1 MLWKKKS
8 VSLEQQSSRFQ
19 KARTSEASL
28 KEECMEENKQASL
41 AKSNKSKVFFV
52 FGVIALIIIVA
63 VYFYIRHTKYYISTD
78 DAYVTGSIHSIA
90 PKVAG
95 TVKDV
100 YVHDNQLVK
109 KGALLLEID
118 SRDYDVKVSDAKAT
132 VDSEQSKFSELSA
145 RVDVAGKQL
154 DEIQSKIDTA
164 QATLAL
170 QEANLKQANQD
181 LLRAR
186 KLYDKGI
193 FAEATLEKATTAYD
207 VASAQV
213 DAAREQVKQALASL
227 ETQKLV
233 IQQSKAAHLSQ
244 GYIAE
249 QKKQALALASLM
261 QGYTKIYA
269 PSVGYITKK
278 NVEVGNQVQ
287 GGQPLMAIVPL
298 KDVWIVANYKE
309 TQLTKVKSGQKVQ
322 IKVDMYPGKTFSGT
336 VDSIMAGTGSVF
348 SLFPPENATGN
359 YVKVVQRIPVKI
371 ILEKATDP
379 EHILR
384 VGMSVQPTI
393 AVRE

>member
-1 MLWKKKS
+1 
-8 VSLEQQSSRFQ
+8 
-19 KARTSEASL
+19 
-28 KEECMEENKQASL
+28 MEENKQASL
-41 AKSNKSKVFFV
+41 AKSNKSKVFLV
-52 FGVIALIIIVA
+52 FGVIALIIIVV

-164 QATLAL
+164 RATVAL

-181 LLRAR
+181 LLRAK

-207 VASAQV
+207 VARAQV

-244 GYIAE
+244 GYIVE

-379 EHILR
+379 GHILR

>member
-1 MLWKKKS
+1 M
-8 VSLEQQSSRFQ
+8 V
-19 KARTSEASL
+19 
-28 KEECMEENKQASL
+28 ENGPGNL
-41 AKSNKSKVFFV
+41 VKSNKSKVFFV
-52 FGVIALIIIVA
+52 FGIIALIIIVA
-63 VYFYIRHTKYYISTD
+63 VYAYIRHTKYYISTD

-90 PKVAG
+90 PKIAG
-95 TVKDV
+95 TVKVV
-100 YVHDNQLVK
+100 YVHDNQLVT
-109 KGALLLEID
+109 KGAPLLEID
-118 SRDYDVKVSDAKAT
+118 SRDYDVKVGDAKAT

-145 RVDVAGKQL
+145 RVDVASKQL
-154 DEIQSKIDTA
+154 DEIQSRIDTA
-164 QATLAL
+164 RATLAL

-181 LLRAR
+181 LIRAR

-207 VASAQV
+207 VARAQV
-213 DAAREQVKQALASL
+213 DAARDQIKQALASL

-233 IQQSKAAHLSQ
+233 IRQAKAAFLSQ
-244 GYIAE
+244 GYIVE
-249 QKKQALALASLM
+249 QKKQVLALASLM

-269 PSVGYITKK
+269 PSDGYITKK

-287 GGQPLMAIVPL
+287 AGQPLMALVPL

-309 TQLTKVKSGQKVQ
+309 TQLTNVKPGQKVQ

-371 ILEKATDP
+371 VLEKATDP

>member
-1 MLWKKKS
+1 
-8 VSLEQQSSRFQ
+8 
-19 KARTSEASL
+19 
-28 KEECMEENKQASL
+28 
-41 AKSNKSKVFFV
+41 
-52 FGVIALIIIVA
+52 
-63 VYFYIRHTKYYISTD
+63 
-78 DAYVTGSIHSIA
+78 
-90 PKVAG
+90 
-95 TVKDV
+95 
-100 YVHDNQLVK
+100 
-109 KGALLLEID
+109 
-118 SRDYDVKVSDAKAT
+118 
-132 VDSEQSKFSELSA
+132 
-145 RVDVAGKQL
+145 
-154 DEIQSKIDTA
+154 
-164 QATLAL
+164 
-170 QEANLKQANQD
+170 
-181 LLRAR
+181 
-186 KLYDKGI
+186 
-193 FAEATLEKATTAYD
+193 
-207 VASAQV
+207 
-213 DAAREQVKQALASL
+213 
-227 ETQKLV
+227 
-233 IQQSKAAHLSQ
+233 
-244 GYIAE
+244 
-249 QKKQALALASLM
+249 M

-379 EHILR
+379 GHILR